1 VAQNKRQPEA
11 SYAWEE
17 RLAIQSVGDAATFC
31 TSIIL
36 GYLMYAGYND
46 FRKPKEFH

>member
-1 VAQNKRQPEA
+1 VAQNKTAAEDR
-11 SYAWEE
+11 YAWEE
-17 RLAIQSVGDAATFC
+17 WLAIQSVGDSATFC